1 MEEKIKSLEKVSKE
15 IRAEIGKPKK
25 FNTSNGYYF
34 ARGRGNDI
42 NDIRVLDRVVDGK
55 VSARLSFKE
64 NPNSPS
70 FGHFK
75 SKRGY
80 TTRYKNSKNF
90 ANHYGEYIAYI
101 ILKQL
106 GKDAC
111 KVDLGTLVI
120 KHPYSGKELLVDG
133 ILSHF
138 ELTQEEVFFPIS
150 TYIEEYKRRHPEKYK
165 GLTERGRTSSDQNYT
180 NVEVILETISSLYK
194 RTGKAKDI
202 PKIRKQFFDMCI
214 FDIMF
219 ANRDRHD
226 ENFGLKFNQATGEN
240 TFYPLFDNEQILGMQ
255 EEKNAVIKYLTDP
268 KEYEKFKKS
277 QLTTCI
283 GIPGNTQK
291 ISIRELLTYLLEH
304 YYDET
309 MDSIQDIGRYQ
320 LSDLEKVM
328 DVCEGLSPE
337 HKEFAKKIF
346 LERQKEISEVVQQ
359 FKEKHENGDLDEP
372 SL

>member
-1 MEEKIKSLEKVSKE
+1 MVEKIKSLEEVSERINETLGVPKE
-15 IRAEIGKPKK
+15 FSPKNK
-25 FNTSNGYYF
+25 FYVAGY
-34 ARGRGNDI
+34 RGRGITLENQKI
-42 NDIRVLDRVVDGK
+42 
-55 VSARLSFKE
+55 SADLSFPGTKQ
-64 NPNSPS
+64 PLS

-75 SKRGY
+75 SKQGY
-80 TTRYKNSKNF
+80 NKRYENSKNY

-106 GKDAC
+106 EKSAC

-120 KHPYSGKELLVDG
+120 KHPYSGKEIPVDG

-138 ELTQEEVFFPIS
+138 QLSQEEVFLPIS
-150 TYIEEYKRRHPEKYK
+150 TYIQDYKKTHSEKYK
-165 GLTERGRTSSDQNYT
+165 DLTERGRTSSDKNYT
-180 NVEVILETISSLYK
+180 NVEVILETINSLFKK
-194 RTGKAKDI
+194 RGRAADI

-214 FDIMF
+214 FDVMF

-226 ENFGLKFNQATGEN
+226 ENFGLKANQTTGEVS
-240 TFYPLFDNEQILGMQ
+240 FYPLFDNEQILGMQ
-255 EEKNAVIKYLTDP
+255 EERKNVVKYLTNP

-277 QLTTCI
+277 YLTTCI
-283 GIPGNTQK
+283 GIPGKTQH
-291 ISIRELLTYLLEH
+291 ISAKELLTYLLEH

-359 FKEKHENGDLDEP
+359 FKEKHKNGDLDEP